1 MTDSRKYPSKSSQFI
16 PDGYFHIGE
25 INGIKKYLY
34 LGENAEI
41 ITTKEHHI
49 ANSVEE
55 IFEMANNLKV
65 EFTSGTFLSGI
76 SGGGES
82 VYASGKGQLFSYT
95 KEYMTIP
102 RTKSPPSGKIVSKRT
117 QVTQNGVTINGDVI
131 ITGGSKGFIITET
144 YLGTDKDISQGTTE
158 GDSIITSI
166 SKSNPRYING
176 RLYYNYSVTYQEI

>member
-16 PDGYFHIGE
+16 PDGFFHIGE
-25 INGIKKYLY
+25 REGIKEYLY

-41 ITTKEHHI
+41 ITTREPHLAGSVAEI
-49 ANSVEE
+49 IELANSLV
-55 IFEMANNLKV
+55 V
-65 EFTSGTFLSGI
+65 EFNSGTFLSGI
-76 SGGGES
+76 SGGS
-82 VYASGKGQLFSYT
+82 DNVFASGKGQLFSYT

-102 RTKSPPSGKIVSKRT
+102 STKSPPSGKIVNKRT

-144 YLGTDKDISQGTTE
+144 YLGTNSDINQGTTE
-158 GDSIITSI
+158 GNSIITSV

-176 RLYYNYSVTYQEI
+176 SLYYNYSVTYQEI